1 MKQLKTFV
9 YAVLAGIS
17 IGLGGTVF
25 LTQESKVL
33 GSALFTVG
41 LFMVLTRGFNL
52 FTGKVCYIF
61 EKDLRYAL
69 DLPIMWLGNLL
80 GAWLTGMAVRSTRYL
95 TAEIVEKATK
105 ICQAKL
111 NDNLLSIFILAVL
124 CNMLI
129 YIAVD
134 GFNRNPHDLGK
145 YLSVFF
151 GVMVFIICGFEH
163 CVANM
168 YYFSVADMWSWKT
181 LLYVIVMTLGNSVG
195 GVIFPVLKKWKEKE
209 EKEPVKTN

>member
-80 GAWLTGMAVRSTRYL
+80 GAWLTGMGVRSTRYL
-95 TAEIVEKATK
+95 TAEIAEKAVK

-111 NDNLLSIFILAVL
+111 NDNLWSIFILAVF

-134 GFNRNPHDLGK
+134 GFNKNPHDLGK

-181 LLYVIVMTLGNSVG
+181 LLYVVVMTLGNSVG
-195 GVIFPVLKKWKEKE
+195 GVIFPVLKQWKEKA

>member
-1 MKQLKTFV
+1 
-9 YAVLAGIS
+9 
-17 IGLGGTVF
+17 
-25 LTQESKVL
+25 
-33 GSALFTVG
+33 
-41 LFMVLTRGFNL
+41 
-52 FTGKVCYIF
+52 
-61 EKDLRYAL
+61 
-69 DLPIMWLGNLL
+69 MWLGNLL

-195 GVIFPVLKKWKEKE
+195 GVIFPF
-209 EKEPVKTN
+209 